1 MTFFNGTCLRYIVSG
16 WCLDGM
22 KKSRQRSM
30 NCIPLRVLT
39 PMNIRT
45 PYRTGMGMNL
55 RMGASLTESP
65 VRRNTQMP
73 VTRCSLTNE
82 SSS

>member
-1 MTFFNGTCLRYIVSG
+1 MTIEYCF
-16 WCLDGM
+16 LDLTI
-22 KKSRQRSM
+22 QLVIYD
-30 NCIPLRVLT
+30 NTALRVLT
-39 PMNIRT
+39 PMYIRT

-65 VRRNTQMP
+65 VRRNTQIP

-82 SSS
+82 STS